1 MGPSPLWLSTGDS
14 TPSPA
19 ALMILAIIIG
29 SILDRDLHGHEVIC
43 RHGLAYIFISRRRRF
58 RFKINWDLARSSS
71 PCLTSLSLDLTNYG
85 NSFSRVRTRGRGRES
100 AAQEIGG
107 GKGNGVK
114 TTSNE

>member
-1 MGPSPLWLSTGDS
+1 
-14 TPSPA
+14 
-19 ALMILAIIIG
+19 MIVAIIIG
-29 SILDRDLHGHEVIC
+29 SILDRDLHGHEVIS
-43 RHGLAYIFISRRRRF
+43 RHGHASIFISRRCF

-85 NSFSRVRTRGRGRES
+85 NPFSRVRTRGRGRES
-100 AAQEIGG
+100 AARGNSG